1 MSGSIFL
8 SDFGRAVLCASFQLT
23 QDSLVMPI
31 QFLSES
37 FHGLYNAIVFGLYD
51 FYLMYSHLFFVR
63 LYMRGF
69 VRLNCLV
76 CESDSDSFSLCNLWE
91 LLAGWESLVI
101 YNSVLFECKIVFI
114 FENVLVALTKTGSFS
129 FGKVPGVFRKTGSS
143 PFEKVPRL
151 KKDHNK

>member
-1 MSGSIFL
+1 
-8 SDFGRAVLCASFQLT
+8 
-23 QDSLVMPI
+23 
-31 QFLSES
+31 
-37 FHGLYNAIVFGLYD
+37 
-51 FYLMYSHLFFVR
+51 
-63 LYMRGF
+63 
-69 VRLNCLV
+69 
-76 CESDSDSFSLCNLWE
+76 LWE